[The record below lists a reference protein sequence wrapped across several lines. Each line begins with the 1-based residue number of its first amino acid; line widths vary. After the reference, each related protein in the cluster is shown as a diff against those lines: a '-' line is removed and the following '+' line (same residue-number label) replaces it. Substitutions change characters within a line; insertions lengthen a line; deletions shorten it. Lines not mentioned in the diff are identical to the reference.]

1 VPTGLSL
8 SCVPTGSNVD
18 CDWSGATPA
27 GFAKF
32 LLLRGNGGAKG
43 RVPFSSSSSAV
54 SHFDDAALQP
64 GTYTYVLVAVD
75 ANNKPLVHSNMVPIT
90 MTGA

>member
-1 VPTGLSL
+1 M
-8 SCVPTGSNVD
+8 PTGSNVV
-18 CDWSGATPA
+18 CNWSGATPA

-54 SHFDDAALQP
+54 NHFDDAAVQP
-64 GTYTYVLVAVD
+64 GNYTYVLVAVD
-75 ANNKPLVHSNMVPIT
+75 ANSKPLVHSNMVPIT
-90 MTGA
+90 ITGA